1 MDRGVQAGMS
11 AAGLKILVA
20 NDDGYRSEL
29 MRALLAKL
37 TSQAEVCASVPLANN
52 SGKAAALTLSSTLA
66 VTFAAA
72 ERMRIVHGTPADCV
86 HLALIDE
93 TFLPWRPDLTVS
105 GINYGPNLGNDVLYS
120 GTIAAAAESVSL
132 GVPALAFS
140 MGIAERSDGPANLE
154 DATDLAAELTAHY
167 APFLLANPT
176 TLLNVNIP
184 DLPRDKL
191 KGPLVCPLSQTWPGR
206 KIDRF
211 LPDETSSL
219 HRFFIGEL
227 GEASDAH
234 PDSDHARFAAGHVT
248 VSPLRFDLS
257 EQSRISEVG
266 RWLSES

>member
-1 MDRGVQAGMS
+1 MS
-11 AAGLKILVA
+11 AARLKVLLA

-29 MRALLAKL
+29 TRTLMAKL
-37 TSQAEVCASVPLANN
+37 GATAEVCASVPLANN

-66 VTFAAA
+66 VTFAAS

-140 MGIAERSDGPANLE
+140 MGIEDHAVGPRNLAA
-154 DATDLAAELTAHY
+154 ATDVAAELVAEL
-167 APFLLANPT
+167 APALLEHPG
-176 TLLNVNIP
+176 TLLNINIP
-184 DLPRDKL
+184 DLPRAEL
-191 KGPLVCPLSQTWPGR
+191 KGPVACPLSQTWPGR

-211 LPDETSSL
+211 QPDATSSL

-227 GEASDAH
+227 GAAIDAS
-234 PDSDHARFAAGHVT
+234 PDSDHALFAAGHVT
-248 VSPLRFDLS
+248 ISPLRFDLS
-257 EQSRISEVG
+257 ERSRISEIG
-266 RWLSES
+266 KWLSES